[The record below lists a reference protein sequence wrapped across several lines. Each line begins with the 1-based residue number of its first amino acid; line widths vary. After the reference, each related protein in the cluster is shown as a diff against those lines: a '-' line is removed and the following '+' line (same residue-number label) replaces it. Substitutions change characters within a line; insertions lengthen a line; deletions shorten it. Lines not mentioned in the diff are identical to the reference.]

1 MEFLYI
7 TRRYKET
14 QMSKYS
20 KDNLGRRLFSAP
32 ILLMGLSGVV
42 AGCAGNA
49 AQDRYRF
56 DVVNQPVPIG
66 AHSPITV
73 RMFDT
78 STGRPVDGATISA
91 VRLSKRM
98 PSTVPPGKGAR
109 LSRSLSDQAR
119 FVGPAGAGQYG
130 LIGDVSMPGMWTLD
144 LAASVP
150 GEASSVAGSTKFVVA
165 RERQDP

>member
-1 MEFLYI
+1 VP
-7 TRRYKET
+7 RY
-14 QMSKYS
+14 SNA
-20 KDNLGRRLFSAP
+20 NLGRRFFSAP
-32 ILLMGLSGVV
+32 ILLIGLSGVV
-42 AGCAGNA
+42 AGCAGSEMG
-49 AQDRYRF
+49 DRYRF

-98 PSTVPPGKGAR
+98 PNIVPSGKGIQPT
-109 LSRSLSDQAR
+109 RSISDDAR
-119 FVGPAGAGQYG
+119 FVGPAGDGKYEF
-130 LIGDVSMPGMWTLD
+130 IGDVSRPGTWTLD

-150 GEASSVAGSTKFVVA
+150 GEASKVAGSTKFLAV
-165 RERQDP
+165 RERSDP

>member
-1 MEFLYI
+1 
-7 TRRYKET
+7 
-14 QMSKYS
+14 MSTSS
-20 KDNLGRRLFSAP
+20 KINMAWRFFFAP
-32 ILLMGLSGVV
+32 ILLLGLSGV
-42 AGCAGNA
+42 AGGCAGSEG
-49 AQDRYRF
+49 QDRYRF

-91 VRLSKRM
+91 VRLSKRI

-109 LSRSLSDQAR
+109 PSRSLSDEAR
-119 FVGPAGAGQYG
+119 FVGPFGAGQYE
-130 LIGDVSMPGMWTLD
+130 LIGDVSMPGTWTLD

-150 GEASSVAGSTKFVVA
+150 GEASKVAGRTKFIAV